1 LAIIGDFD
9 AARAEFMGYFRPSTS
24 SGSARLF
31 GRSFGQRIARAA
43 AAAHLN
49 CIQEKEHNMRHRHS
63 HSDHTDREHRHGGPF
78 GRGSS
83 MDGDFRHEHG
93 GGRRERRPGRIFDH
107 GELRLVVLALISE
120 RPRHGYEIIKEI
132 EDRVAG
138 TYSPSPGVIYPTL
151 TMLEELGHATVAE
164 SDGKKLYA
172 ITAGGGEYL
181 AANKAALDQALQHM
195 QSVNTAHS
203 GGRAPEIMRARENL
217 KLALRLREGR
227 GPLAEQQVRDI
238 AAALDAAA
246 VAIERS

>member
-1 LAIIGDFD
+1 
-9 AARAEFMGYFRPSTS
+9 
-24 SGSARLF
+24 
-31 GRSFGQRIARAA
+31 
-43 AAAHLN
+43 
-49 CIQEKEHNMRHRHS
+49 
-63 HSDHTDREHRHGGPF
+63 
-78 GRGSS
+78 
-83 MDGDFRHEHG
+83 
-93 GGRRERRPGRIFDH
+93 
-107 GELRLVVLALISE
+107 VVLALIAE

-138 TYSPSPGVIYPTL
+138 TYCPSPGVIYPTL

-172 ITAGGGEYL
+172 ITAGGSEYL
-181 AANKAALDQALQHM
+181 AANKAALDRALQHM

-203 GGRAPEIMRARENL
+203 GGRAPEILRARENL

-227 GPLAEQQVRDI
+227 GPLTEQQVRDI